1 MKKKVLL
8 FAVILFASLTTGN
21 IFAQQKSWDLW
32 NLIDNLKSNYD
43 WTDLSFEISPE
54 TPHWYGFDPLVIEE
68 KYTFESSKS
77 SPKGT
82 DGVFLAYLYTLPG
95 QYGTHTDFPGHF
107 DPNGRLID
115 SYGVK
120 DLAYKLIVIDKS
132 KAVSKNANYQLTK
145 KDVLEF
151 EKQYGQIPENSFVA
165 FRSDWSKR
173 KASEYENKDKK
184 GNPHY
189 PGWALDALE
198 YLIKERNVA
207 VIGHETPDTDSAI
220 TGGDTMPAEN
230 YVLDNGKLNV
240 ELLKNLDKVPPV
252 GAIVFVTFPN
262 IKGGTGFTSRVF
274 AISPKK

>member
-8 FAVILFASLTTGN
+8 AVLFFVSLTVGN
-21 IFAQQKSWDLW
+21 VFAQSKKNDLW
-32 NLIDNLKSNYD
+32 NELDNLKSNYE
-43 WTDLSFEISPE
+43 WVDLSFELSPK
-54 TPHWYGFDPLVIEE
+54 TPHWYGFDALVVEE
-68 KYTFESSKS
+68 KYTFESSKK

-107 DPNGRLID
+107 DPKGRLAD

-120 DLAYKLIVIDKS
+120 DLAYKLVVIDKS
-132 KAVSKNANYQLTK
+132 KEVAKNADYQLTK
-145 KDVLEF
+145 QDVLDF
-151 EKQYGQIPENSFVA
+151 EAKYGEIPANSFVA

-173 KASEYENKDKK
+173 SAEKYENKDKA

-189 PGWALDALE
+189 PGWSVEALE
-198 YLIKERNVA
+198 FLIKERKVA

-240 ELLKNLDKVPPV
+240 ELLKNLDKVPPI